1 MKQLELQFAYPA
13 PSLTSLFLS
22 FFEVGTTSFGG
33 PPMVA
38 YIRTMVVGEKKWL
51 DDASF
56 QDGVALCQTIP
67 GIITMQTAAYVGLRL
82 RGMAG
87 AAASFLG
94 FGTPAF
100 LFMMLL
106 SALYVRTYTL
116 PAVVSAFH
124 GLQVIIVALVA
135 HATLSYGRTSLKNL
149 KDTII
154 AAVAAGM
161 FGGGVHPI
169 LVIVLAALLGFL
181 LYQRET
187 PPLTGASSS
196 ASSRSF
202 TTFVSLVLISAAA
215 FAFLFIAQ
223 RNLFTL
229 ASLMVKIT
237 LFAFGG
243 GFTALPLMFHEVVK
257 VHSWMD
263 AQTFLNGIALGQVTP
278 GPIMLTATFVGYFLY
293 GPLGGCIATIGIF
306 LPSFL
311 IITGIVPYYDR
322 LRASLYFTRTMRGIL
337 CSFVGLLL
345 SVTIHFAQ
353 NIPWDIPRM
362 LLAGA
367 AFGALLLRVE
377 IIWVV
382 LAGIIISVLAL

>member
-1 MKQLELQFAYPA
+1 MKQLELKFACPA
-13 PSLTSLFLS
+13 PSLATLFTS

-38 YIRTMVVGEKKWL
+38 YIRTMVVKEKEWL

-106 SALYVRTYTL
+106 SALYVRTCAL

-124 GLQVIIVALVA
+124 GLQVVIVALVA

-161 FGGGVHPI
+161 FGAGVNP
-169 LVIVLAALLGFL
+169 VIVILLAGSLGWIFYRGEPLPIRGGSPCPSSRPTKYFLFLVVIVAGASLL
-181 LYQRET
+181 LYF
-187 PPLTGASSS
+187 S
-196 ASSRSF
+196 
-202 TTFVSLVLISAAA
+202 
-215 FAFLFIAQ
+215 Q

-229 ASLMVKIT
+229 ASLMAKIT

-257 VHSWMD
+257 VHFWMD
-263 AQTFLNGIALGQVTP
+263 AQTFLNGIAIGQITP

-293 GPLGGCIATIGIF
+293 GPLGGCIATLGIF

-322 LRASLYFTRTMRGIL
+322 LRASLHFTRTMRGIL

-353 NIPWDIPRM
+353 NIPWDIPRI

-367 AFGALLLRVE
+367 ALGALLLRVE
-377 IIWVV
+377 IIWVI
-382 LAGIIISVLAL
+382 LAGIVISVLAL

>member
-1 MKQLELQFAYPA
+1 MKQLELKFSGPA
-13 PSLTSLFLS
+13 PSLATLFTS

-38 YIRTMVVGEKKWL
+38 YIRTMVVKEKEWL

-106 SALYVRTYTL
+106 SALYVRTYSL

-161 FGGGVHPI
+161 FGAGVNP
-169 LVIVLAALLGFL
+169 VIVILLAGFL
-181 LYQRET
+181 GWIFYRGET
-187 PPLTGASSS
+187 LPTRGGSPCSASRPTKSFLFLVVIAAGASLLLY
-196 ASSRSF
+196 F
-202 TTFVSLVLISAAA
+202 F
-215 FAFLFIAQ
+215 Q

-229 ASLMVKIT
+229 ASLMFKIT

-263 AQTFLNGIALGQVTP
+263 AQTFLNGIAIGQITP

-322 LRASLYFTRTMRGIL
+322 LRASPHFAKTMRGIL

-353 NIPWDIPRM
+353 NIPWDIPRI

-382 LAGIIISVLAL
+382 LAGTIISVLAL